1 MARNAQETKRRIFDA
16 AADEFA
22 RHGIAGAR
30 VDRITEAAGVN
41 NALLYR
47 YFGSKREL
55 FDIVFGELS
64 KQLVDAVPLDV
75 DDLPGYVDA
84 LIRYYA
90 RHPDIVRISAWYRLE
105 RGSDEPPAA
114 IVEST
119 AAKVRLIAEAQ
130 ADGRLTDAY
139 PPATLMEM
147 LLNLATIGTG
157 VLPSGST
164 AAGRASAASRRRS
177 VATAVKAILAG
188 VSAAPSAPR
197 RQA

>member
-16 AADEFA
+16 AVEEFS

-55 FDIVFGELS
+55 FDVVFGELS
-64 KQLVDAVPLDV
+64 MQLVEAVRLDV

-90 RHPDIVRISAWYRLE
+90 RHPDIVRISDWYRLE
-105 RGSDEPPAA
+105 RGDDEPPAA
-114 IVEST
+114 IVESM
-119 AAKVRLIAEAQ
+119 AAKVKLIAQAQ
-130 ADGRLTDAY
+130 GDGRLTDAI
-139 PPATLMEM
+139 PASTLLEM
-147 LLNLATIGTG
+147 LLSLAKIGTSH
-157 VLPSGST
+157 LPSGST
-164 AAGRASAASRRRS
+164 ASARASAASRRRS
-177 VATAVKAILAG
+177 VATAVEAILADAG
-188 VSAAPSAPR
+188 AAPSRPR

>member
-1 MARNAQETKRRIFDA
+1 VPRNAEETKRRIFEA
-16 AADEFA
+16 AAEEFA

-30 VDRITEAAGVN
+30 VDRITDAAGVN

-47 YFGSKREL
+47 YFGSKRKL
-55 FDIVFGELS
+55 FDTVFSELS
-64 KQLVDAVPLDV
+64 MRLVDAVHLDA

-105 RGSDEPPAA
+105 RGEADPPAA

-130 ADGRLTDAY
+130 TDGRLTDAI
-139 PPATLMEM
+139 PPSTLLEI
-147 LLNLATIGTG
+147 LLNLATIGTTQ
-157 VLPSGST
+157 LPSGST
-164 AAGRASAASRRRS
+164 TSTRASAAGRRRS
-177 VATAVKAILAG
+177 IAIAVEAILAG
-188 VSAAPSAPR
+188 P
-197 RQA
+197 